1 MTFELILLSGLIF
14 IFIISFCGLLQ
25 KIKQS
30 YERERIIAE
39 RLANRNNEDAR
50 RATIDSVYVNSA
62 YTPDVYNGSGIY
74 PEAPPPY
81 IYVCPPPKYDEIIKD
96 SVMPVPINNATA
108 ATQTTATST
117 PMNSSPPA
125 YTIITT
131 V

>member
-39 RLANRNNEDAR
+39 RLANRNGDAH
-50 RATIDSVYVNSA
+50 RATMDSVYMNSA
-62 YTPDVYNGSGIY
+62 YIADVNNGSGIF

-81 IYVCPPPKYDEIIKD
+81 IYVCPPPKYDEVIKD
-96 SVMPVPINNATA
+96 STIPVPTNNTTA

-117 PMNSSPPA
+117 PISSSPPA
-125 YTIITT
+125 YTIITA